1 LPAFGTPLLASATRF
16 ERRILFVCRKTF
28 EAKGTL
34 KILGKHF
41 MPVIMT
47 ASGAQAQP
55 LLNRRPS
62 NAQALHVLSRTGELC
77 RYK

>member
-1 LPAFGTPLLASATRF
+1 VRFVASFRCASACLSAF

-41 MPVIMT
+41 HACDYDGVRGSSSAAA
-47 ASGAQAQP
+47 ASM
-55 LLNRRPS
+55 
-62 NAQALHVLSRTGELC
+62 
-77 RYK
+77 